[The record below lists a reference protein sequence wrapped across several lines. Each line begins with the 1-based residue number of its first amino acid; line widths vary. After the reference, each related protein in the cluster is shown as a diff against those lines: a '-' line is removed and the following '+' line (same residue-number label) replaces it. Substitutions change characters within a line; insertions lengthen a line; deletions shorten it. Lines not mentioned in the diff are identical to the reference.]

1 MNKKWKWIAGLV
13 FVGILLGGALV
24 LSSMWMMHKT
34 SDTSFCLSC
43 HTMQAPYEE
52 YQGSAHF
59 MNQKGIRAECRDC
72 HIP

>member
-52 YQGSAHF
+52 Y
-59 MNQKGIRAECRDC
+59 
-72 HIP
+72 

>member
-13 FVGILLGGALV
+13 FVGILLGGALA
-24 LSSMWMMHKT
+24 LSSMWVMHKT
-34 SDTSFCLSC
+34 SDTAFCLSC

-59 MNQKGIRAECRDC
+59 MN
-72 HIP
+72 